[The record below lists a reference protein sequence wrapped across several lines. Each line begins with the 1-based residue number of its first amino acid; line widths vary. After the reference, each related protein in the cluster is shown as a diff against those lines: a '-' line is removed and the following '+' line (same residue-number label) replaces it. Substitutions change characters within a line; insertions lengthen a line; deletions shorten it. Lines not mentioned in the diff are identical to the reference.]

1 MARSKSGILL
11 SVRGETAIPAVQRR
25 TPGNAKPVLRR
36 TTVRCH
42 ASSQSRTATVP
53 SPAAR
58 EAVVSEHAEAAFG
71 LAPRPFEWRLLAAA
85 LAVSAVYYAGAKV
98 GLALTFAP
106 YPISVLWPP
115 NALLLAALLV
125 APTRWWWALILG
137 ALPAHLLAEL
147 QGGVP
152 ATMVLCWFVS
162 NVSEALI
169 GALFVRWT
177 VGSLAGLATLSTVIA
192 FFGAAIAAPLLSSF
206 LDAGFVRLVG
216 WGEVDYWALWR
227 ARFFTNMLA
236 ALTFVPVIVTWA
248 SADPTQFR
256 QAGRL
261 RLLEAG
267 TLVAGLLAVSLVTF
281 DSGLPEP
288 TATPSLL
295 YLPMPFL
302 LWAALRFGPPLTS
315 ATFTVVA
322 FLVIWGAGHG
332 RGPFLGAVTHDSAL
346 PIQLFLV
353 SIAVPLLFLAAVI
366 EERRQAERRLRSSQG
381 LFATAFRS
389 SPDAV
394 AISHR
399 GDGRIIEVNERWLAL
414 LGYPSGPVG
423 PGRIAPLASHVALVD
438 RVKLF
443 ALSGEVGNLRDV
455 DVTLRDTQGGTH
467 QTLISVEAVEL
478 EGEPCLVTTVRDVTE
493 QRAAERQANEQR
505 QQLTHLTRV
514 ASLADF
520 SGALAHELNQ
530 PLTAILSNA
539 QAAQRFL
546 AHRPPNMD
554 EVRSIL
560 AEIVE
565 ADKRAG
571 LVIHRLRAL
580 MKKGEEEFAS
590 LDLNQLVSEVLDF
603 AHGEFVTLGVAV
615 TATLSR
621 DLPLVQGDRV
631 QLQQLVLNL
640 MTNACEAMQ
649 APGLTEKRLRVRTV
663 HASDG
668 RVEVVVSDTGPGI
681 AAEQLQRIF
690 EPFYT
695 TKDSGLGLGLA
706 ICRTIARAHGGALT
720 AESSAG
726 HGASLHLSLPT
737 G

>member
-1 MARSKSGILL
+1 
-11 SVRGETAIPAVQRR
+11 
-25 TPGNAKPVLRR
+25 
-36 TTVRCH
+36 
-42 ASSQSRTATVP
+42 
-53 SPAAR
+53 
-58 EAVVSEHAEAAFG
+58 VSERAEAALG
-71 LAPRPFEWRLLAAA
+71 LAPRPLDWRLLGAA
-85 LAVSAVYYAGAKV
+85 LAVCAVYYAGAKV

-125 APTRWWWALILG
+125 APARWWWAMILG
-137 ALPAHLLAEL
+137 AFPAHLLAEL

-152 ATMVLCWFVS
+152 TAMVLCWFVS

-169 GALFVRWT
+169 GALFVRCT
-177 VGSLAGLATLSTVIA
+177 VGSLAGLAALRTVIA
-192 FFGAAIAAPLLSSF
+192 FFGAVLVAPLFSSF

-216 WGEVDYWALWR
+216 WGEVAYWDLWR

-236 ALTFVPVIVTWA
+236 TLTFVPVIATWA
-248 SADPTQFR
+248 AADPPQFLR

-267 TLVAGLLAVSLVTF
+267 TLVAGLLAVSMVTF
-281 DSGLPEP
+281 DSGVPEP

-295 YLPMPFL
+295 YLPLPFL

-315 ATFTVVA
+315 ASFAIVA

-346 PIQLFLV
+346 PIQLFLI

-366 EERRQAERRLRSSQG
+366 EERRQTERRLRSSQE

-389 SPDAV
+389 SPDAI

-399 GDGRIIEVNERWLAL
+399 PDGRIIEVNERWLAL
-414 LGYPSGPVG
+414 LRYPSDTAA
-423 PGRIAPLASHVALVD
+423 PGRIAPLASHVGLLD
-438 RVKLF
+438 RPKLF

-455 DVTLRDTQGGTH
+455 DVVLRDTQGGQH

-478 EGEPCLVTTVRDVTE
+478 EGEPCLVTTVRDMTE
-493 QRAAERQANEQR
+493 QRAAERQAQEQR

-546 AHRPPNMD
+546 AHEPPNVY
-554 EVRSIL
+554 EVRTIL
-560 AEIVE
+560 SEIVD

-571 LVIHRLRAL
+571 MVIHRLRAL
-580 MKKGEEEFAS
+580 MKKGEEEFAP

-603 AHGEFVTLGVAV
+603 AHGEFMTLGVAV

-621 DLPLVQGDRV
+621 DLPAVTGDRV

-649 APGLTEKRLRVRTV
+649 APGLTEKRLRVKTT
-663 HASDG
+663 HGCDG
-668 RVEVVVSDTGPGI
+668 RVELMVSDTGPGI
-681 AAEQLQRIF
+681 AADRLERVF
-690 EPFYT
+690 ESFYT
-695 TKDSGLGLGLA
+695 TKDTGLGLGLA
-706 ICRTIARAHGGALT
+706 ICRTIARAHGGSLT
-720 AESSAG
+720 AESSPG
-726 HGASLHLSLPT
+726 HGASMRLSLPAT
-737 G
+737 

>member
-1 MARSKSGILL
+1 MIER
-11 SVRGETAIPAVQRR
+11 
-25 TPGNAKPVLRR
+25 
-36 TTVRCH
+36 
-42 ASSQSRTATVP
+42 
-53 SPAAR
+53 
-58 EAVVSEHAEAAFG
+58 AEATFG
-71 LAPRPFEWRLLAAA
+71 VAPRPFDWRLLGAA
-85 LAVSAVYYAGAKV
+85 LAVAAVYYAGAKI

-125 APTRWWWALILG
+125 APARWWWALILG
-137 ALPAHLLAEL
+137 AFPAHLLAEL

-152 ATMVLCWFVS
+152 TAMVLSWFVS

-177 VGSLAGLATLSTVIA
+177 VGTLSGLAALRAVIA
-192 FFGAAIAAPLLSSF
+192 FFGAAFVAPLISSF

-216 WGEVDYWALWR
+216 WGEVDYWDLWR

-236 ALTFVPVIVTWA
+236 TLTFVPVIVSWA
-248 SADPTQFR
+248 AADPSQFLR

-267 TLVAGLLAVSLVTF
+267 TLVAGLLAVSMVTF

-295 YLPMPFL
+295 YLPLPFL

-315 ATFTVVA
+315 AAFAIVA

-346 PIQLFLV
+346 PIQLFLL

-366 EERRQAERRLRSSQG
+366 EERRQTERKLRSSQE

-389 SPDAV
+389 SPDAI

-399 GDGRIIEVNERWLAL
+399 ADGRIIEVNERWLAL
-414 LGYPSGPVG
+414 LHYPSSPA
-423 PGRIAPLASHVALVD
+423 PAERITPLASHVALRD
-438 RVKLF
+438 RPKLF

-467 QTLISVEAVEL
+467 QTLISVEAVQL

-493 QRAAERQANEQR
+493 QRAAERQAREQR

-546 AHRPPNMD
+546 ARQPPNVD
-554 EVRSIL
+554 ELRSIL

-580 MKKGEEEFAS
+580 MKKGEEEFAR

-603 AHGEFVTLGVAV
+603 AHGEFMTLGVAV

-621 DLPLVQGDRV
+621 DLPPVTGDRV

-649 APGLTEKRLRVRTV
+649 DPGATEKRLRVKTI
-663 HASDG
+663 HGTDG
-668 RVEVVVSDTGPGI
+668 RVELVVSDSGPGI
-681 AAEQLQRIF
+681 TAERLERVF

-720 AESSAG
+720 AESSVG
-726 HGASLHLSLPT
+726 HGASLRLSLPAA
-737 G
+737 

>member
-1 MARSKSGILL
+1 M
-11 SVRGETAIPAVQRR
+11 
-25 TPGNAKPVLRR
+25 
-36 TTVRCH
+36 
-42 ASSQSRTATVP
+42 
-53 SPAAR
+53 
-58 EAVVSEHAEAAFG
+58 SESAEAALG
-71 LAPRPFEWRLLAAA
+71 LRPRPIDWRLLGAA
-85 LAVSAVYYAGAKV
+85 LAVGAVYYAGAKV

-115 NALLLAALLV
+115 NSLLLAALLL

-152 ATMVLCWFVS
+152 VAMVLCWFVS

-169 GALFVRWT
+169 GALILRCT
-177 VGSLAGLATLSTVIA
+177 VGTLAGLSTLRTVLA
-192 FFGAAIAAPLLSSF
+192 FFGATLLGPLFSSF

-216 WGEVDYWALWR
+216 WGEVDYWDLWK

-236 ALTFVPVIVTWA
+236 TLTFVPVIVSWA
-248 SADPTQFR
+248 TAGPSQFLR

-261 RLLEAG
+261 RLLEAS
-267 TLVAGLLAVSLVTF
+267 TLLAGLLAVSMITF

-295 YLPMPFL
+295 YLPLPFL

-315 ATFTVVA
+315 AAFTIVA

-346 PIQLFLV
+346 PIQLFLL
-353 SIAVPLLFLAAVI
+353 SIAVPLLILAAVI
-366 EERRQAERRLRSSQG
+366 EERRQAERRLRSSQE

-389 SPDAV
+389 SPDAI

-399 GDGRIIEVNERWLAL
+399 SDGRIIEVNERWLAL
-414 LGYPSGPVG
+414 LRYPSGPATSE
-423 PGRIAPLASHVALVD
+423 RIAPLASHVALLD
-438 RVKLF
+438 RPKLF

-467 QTLISVEAVEL
+467 QTLVSVEAVEL

-493 QRAAERQANEQR
+493 QRAAERQASEQR

-520 SGALAHELNQ
+520 TGALAHELNQ

-546 AHRPPNMD
+546 AHQPPNVY
-554 EVRSIL
+554 ELRPIL

-571 LVIHRLRAL
+571 LMIHRLRAL
-580 MKKGEEEFAS
+580 MKKGQEEFAR
-590 LDLNQLVSEVLDF
+590 LDLNPLVSEVLDF

-621 DLPLVQGDRV
+621 DLPPVNGDRV

-649 APGLTEKRLRVRTV
+649 VPGVTEKRLRVKTV
-663 HASDG
+663 HVSDG
-668 RVEVVVSDTGPGI
+668 RVELVISDTGPGI
-681 AAEQLQRIF
+681 AADQSERVF

-706 ICRTIARAHGGALT
+706 ICRTIARAHGGSLT

-726 HGASLHLSLPT
+726 HGASLRLSLPAA
-737 G
+737 